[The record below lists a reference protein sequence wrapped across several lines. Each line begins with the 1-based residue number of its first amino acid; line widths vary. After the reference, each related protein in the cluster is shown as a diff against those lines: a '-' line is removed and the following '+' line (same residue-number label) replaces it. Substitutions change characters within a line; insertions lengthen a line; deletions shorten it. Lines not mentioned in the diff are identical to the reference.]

1 MNTMMNVW
9 SSLAISPW
17 ISPLERPQAGPTAT
31 AAEGIRGTAVRR
43 HTGTLQYRLFIP
55 AEYAGETLPLVVM
68 LHGGRQNA
76 ADFALETGMNALA
89 EQYGCAVLYPEQSS
103 RANWSLCW
111 NWFETEHHQRGRGEP
126 ALIAALTRS
135 IIDEHATHPARVYAA
150 GLSAGGAVAVI
161 LGRTYPE
168 LSSAVGSH
176 SGLAHGI
183 ATDRYSGTSGVG
195 NPLVSGCRSDGAAAS
210 QRRPVGA
217 RAARSMTMRRP
228 ER

>member
-1 MNTMMNVW
+1 
-9 SSLAISPW
+9 
-17 ISPLERPQAGPTAT
+17 
-31 AAEGIRGTAVRR
+31 
-43 HTGTLQYRLFIP
+43 
-55 AEYAGETLPLVVM
+55 M

-150 GLSAGGAVAVI
+150 GLSLAEPWPWSWAGPILNCPVRSGAI
-161 LGRTYPE
+161 PDSRT
-168 LSSAVGSH
+168 
-176 SGLAHGI
+176 
-183 ATDRYSGTSGVG
+183 
-195 NPLVSGCRSDGAAAS
+195 AS
-210 QRRPVGA
+210 
-217 RAARSMTMRRP
+217 
-228 ER
+228 